1 MFQGYQTASSGFSSR
16 VNFAPYRTSTQIG
29 STFSRQTASSGYSS
43 WMNSSSS
50 EVSQFNVK
58 PHTTVWP
65 KQTFLETK
73 VHITI
78 EGETEP
84 YLIKIP
90 KHIDNICLSD
100 LKAKMPTKGDY
111 RYYFKTID
119 SCGAPYN
126 EEIIYDSIK
135 LPSFEGKIS
144 VKCQM
149 KS

>member
-1 MFQGYQTASSGFSSR
+1 MGSLWMNSSSSEVSQLN
-16 VNFAPYRTSTQIG
+16 VNRHKKFG
-29 STFSRQTASSGYSS
+29 ENSS

-50 EVSQFNVK
+50 EVSQFNGNHHKKFGQNFVK
-58 PHTTVWP
+58 P
-65 KQTFLETK
+65 FLETK

-144 VKCQM
+144 VK
-149 KS
+149 

>member
-1 MFQGYQTASSGFSSR
+1 MFQGNQTTSSGYSSS
-16 VNFAPYRTSTQIG
+16 VNFNFKPYRTSTQIG
-29 STFSRQTASSGYSS
+29 SSSGYSS

-50 EVSQFNVK
+50 EVSQFNGNHHKKMVNS
-58 PHTTVWP
+58 VWP

-78 EGETEP
+78 EGEPEP

-111 RYYFKTID
+111 RYYFKTTD

>member
-1 MFQGYQTASSGFSSR
+1 M
-16 VNFAPYRTSTQIG
+16 
-29 STFSRQTASSGYSS
+29 
-43 WMNSSSS
+43 
-50 EVSQFNVK
+50 
-58 PHTTVWP
+58 
-65 KQTFLETK
+65 ETK
-73 VHITI
+73 AHITI
-78 EGETEP
+78 DGEPEP

-90 KHIDNICLSD
+90 KHIDNIFLSD
-100 LKAKMPTKGDY
+100 LKAYMPTKGDY

-126 EEIIYDSIK
+126 EEIIYDSIR